1 MNQRPYKVKG
11 ILLHKL
17 RN

>member
-1 MNQRPYKVKG
+1 MNQRSYKVKG